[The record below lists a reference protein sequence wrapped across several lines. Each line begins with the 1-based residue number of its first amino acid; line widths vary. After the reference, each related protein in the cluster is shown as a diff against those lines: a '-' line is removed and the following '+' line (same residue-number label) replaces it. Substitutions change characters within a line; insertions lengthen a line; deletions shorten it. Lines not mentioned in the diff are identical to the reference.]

1 MQKFL
6 FLLNAFLCG
15 QILVAQDFELDS
27 LQVVLNELST
37 DDTTYVDV
45 ANKIAFKLSVTDQQ
59 NSNYYTN
66 LAISAAKALDY
77 QRGLL
82 RATTIKGNSFLIIG
96 LPDQALSYYL
106 EALSYD
112 AFKYPLEY
120 VRLHNNIGEVYRR
133 KEIYDSSLKYFNKAL
148 SIALEKVDEERPVI
162 IYSNLGEV
170 NLMQGKINE
179 AELNFRKCLSN
190 AVSSDHVRGQGYG
203 YYGLAECQFLR
214 GSARNAIQLMKKS
227 IEVRKKA
234 NHQRGLIQS
243 YLKLGSYYIGHQINE
258 YDSALFYWQK
268 TEEIAKE
275 TKAND
280 LLDETYN
287 QLYNFYLNRKDIDKA
302 AYYLEKH
309 KNLGDS
315 IRNTEF
321 ISNVEKMKTALQS
334 ELILAENRL
343 LKQEQIQQKA
353 EEDARLIVIV
363 LAFTIVLGLGFATYQ
378 YRKRVKSRMELEKDA
393 DFTRSLLGFSRKLNE
408 QGLDVNSF
416 IENIIVESRK
426 VLKCD
431 RATYWCLDEQT
442 ESIYLAAKSERK
454 GSANIPEVRFTRDQF
469 PGFFNDFL
477 GQRTV
482 AVSNISKDQR
492 LSDIYEQYFKPFGI
506 ESILNAPI
514 LIDGKFVGFISYT
527 MTHRIM
533 REWEIQEQ
541 RYVGSLADLL
551 VVAIAKERGN
561 RLEIEKEELI
571 KKLRTRNKSLKE
583 FNSVIS
589 HNLREPLTQIIG
601 FSEYLKEIPEEEGN
615 FNEIISKIS
624 KASNRIDKVIKELS
638 TVLNEDDPSSGEFR
652 NLSLERLFKDV
663 LDLLKNELKSLNITI
678 EQDLKVERI
687 RTYKPFLSDAI
698 YHLLSNS
705 LKFAEPS
712 KRLHIRI
719 ETFEDELHNFIKI
732 SDNGRGF
739 DLNKFSDKIFKMYQ
753 RYHMD
758 VEGRGIGLFIVKNRV
773 TSLNGLVKVESE
785 EGIGSSFT
793 MEFPK
798 EVSSLADK
806 K

>member
-1 MQKFL
+1 MRIFL
-6 FLLNAFLCG
+6 FLLIAYLFGQTLNA
-15 QILVAQDFELDS
+15 QNREVDS
-27 LQVVLNELST
+27 LKAVLSNLSA

-45 ANKIAFKLSVTDQQ
+45 ANEIAFGLSLTDQQ
-59 NSNYYTN
+59 NSIYYIN
-66 LAISAAKALDY
+66 LAISTAKSLNY

-82 RATTIKGNSFLIIG
+82 RAITIKGNSFLLLG

-133 KEIYDSSLKYFNKAL
+133 KEVYDSSLKYFNKAL
-148 SIALEKVDEERPVI
+148 AIALEKVDEYQPVI

-170 NLMQGKINE
+170 SLMQGKIDE
-179 AELNFRKCLSN
+179 AEIYFEKCLSN
-190 AVSSDHVRGQGYG
+190 AVISDHIRGQGYG

-214 GSARNAIQLMKKS
+214 GEVKRAISIMKKS
-227 IEVRKKA
+227 IDVRRTA
-234 NHQRGLIQS
+234 NLQRGLIQS
-243 YLKLGSYYIGHQINE
+243 YLKLGGYFLGNPTNGS
-258 YDSALFYWQK
+258 DSTLYYWQK
-268 TEEIAKE
+268 AEKIASE
-275 TKAND
+275 LKAND
-280 LLDETYN
+280 LLDEAYN
-287 QLYNFYLNRKDIDKA
+287 QLYNFYLNKKDINTA

-309 KNLGDS
+309 KNLSDS
-315 IRNTEF
+315 LRNTEF

-353 EEDARLIVIV
+353 EEDARLIVIT

-378 YRKRVKSRMELEKDA
+378 YRRRMKYRMELEKDA
-393 DFTRSLLGFSRKLNE
+393 VFTRSLLDFSKELNK
-408 QGLDVNSF
+408 QGLDLDSF
-416 IENIIVESRK
+416 IENIITESRK

-442 ESIYLAAKSERK
+442 DSIYMAAKNEKK
-454 GSANIPEVRFTRDQF
+454 GSAKIPEERFTRDQF

-477 GQRTV
+477 SQRTV
-482 AVSNISKDQR
+482 AVSSISKDER
-492 LSDIYEQYFKPFGI
+492 LIDIYEKYFRPYGI

-514 LIDGKFVGFISYT
+514 LIDGKFIGFISYT
-527 MTHRIM
+527 MTHRIE

-541 RYVGSLADLL
+541 RYVGSLADLI
-551 VVAIAKERGN
+551 VAAIAKERGN

-571 KKLRTRNKSLKE
+571 KKLKTRNKSLKE

-601 FSEYLKEIPEEEGN
+601 FSEYLKEIPEDGN
-615 FNEIISKIS
+615 FEEIIFRIS

-638 TVLNEDDPSSGEFR
+638 TVLNEDDPRPADFR
-652 NLSLERLFKDV
+652 ILSLDRLFKDV

-678 EQDLKVERI
+678 EQDLKLGKI
-687 RTYKPFLSDAI
+687 KSYKPFLSDAI

-705 LKFAEPS
+705 LKFADPS

-719 ETFEDELHNFIKI
+719 ETYEDEYHHFIKI
-732 SDNGRGF
+732 SDNGRGI
-739 DLNKFSDKIFKMYQ
+739 DLNKFSDKMFKMYQ

-773 TSLNGLVKVESE
+773 TSLNGLINVESE
-785 EGIGSSFT
+785 EGIGTAFT
-793 MEFPK
+793 MKFPK
-798 EVSSLADK
+798 
-806 K
+806 